1 MNLSLSTLPASIDM
15 LHLGLAILA
24 LIFMSLLFI
33 KKRSLSIQQESSHEQ
48 PVATD
53 VKPVQLPVQ
62 LRESTPD
69 AALQLL
75 ALLQQEARLIDFTR
89 EDLTGFSDA
98 DVGAAARVVHEGSKK
113 ALDSYFSFA
122 AIRSEDEDTRVTL
135 PQGFNA
141 AEVRLTGNVVGE
153 APFTG
158 TLIHK
163 GWKVTDVK
171 LPKLAEGHDTSLVAP
186 AEVEL

>member
-113 ALDSYFSFA
+113 
-122 AIRSEDEDTRVTL
+122 
-135 PQGFNA
+135 
-141 AEVRLTGNVVGE
+141 
-153 APFTG
+153 
-158 TLIHK
+158 H
-163 GWKVTDVK
+163 
-171 LPKLAEGHDTSLVAP
+171 
-186 AEVEL
+186 